1 MKQKR
6 SAKIAQNSPT
16 LRNIKP
22 LLGQG
27 HKTYSLA
34 YLHFPIRTR
43 RRCVAVRSLWR
54 YGVSMKKLIVF
65 DLDGTI
71 AESKSSLDD
80 EMSALLRDTF
90 LASSK

>member
-27 HKTYSLA
+27 HKTYSLGIFA
-34 YLHFPIRTR
+34 FPDPNTAPVR
-43 RRCVAVRSLWR
+43 RGAIVVALRS
-54 YGVSMKKLIVF
+54 I
-65 DLDGTI
+65 
-71 AESKSSLDD
+71 D
-80 EMSALLRDTF
+80 EKADCFRPGWYNC
-90 LASSK
+90 